1 MKTEND
7 EIWYKKCLDWL
18 GLAIM
23 MKNSKKKSDN
33 FCKFFQTNF
42 ERDNSH
48 SRSMSRAV
56 YKIQFKYTYRI

>member
-1 MKTEND
+1 M
-7 EIWYKKCLDWL
+7 L
-18 GLAIM
+18 GLTLIGHDDE
-23 MKNSKKKSDN
+23 KQLKEKFDN

-56 YKIQFKYTYRI
+56 YKIQFKYTYLI